1 MNDDKTEN
9 EISLRKSILDT
20 AARLILEKGYH
31 GVGMRE
37 IALQSGTSKALLYY
51 YFKNKAELFYA
62 IIKDNVQQVGELAFK
77 ARENRRDVRGQIR
90 EVFSAIASWPVEQ
103 RAMIYIAK
111 QEARHLPDEIRQ
123 RFLRQYHDQ
132 FIGRVQEI
140 FQDGILRGELREMDT
155 SLAVQML
162 LGILS
167 PVLASEWAKNN
178 EPFSSL
184 ESILDVLF
192 NGIMV

>member
-1 MNDDKTEN
+1 MNDEKTEN

-37 IALQSGTSKALLYY
+37 IALQSGASKALLYY

-62 IIKDNVQQVGELAFK
+62 IIMDNVQQVGELAAK
-77 ARENRRDVRGQIR
+77 ARINRQDVRGQIMD
-90 EVFSAIASWPVEQ
+90 VFSEIASWPVEQ

-132 FIGRVQEI
+132 FIGHVQEI
-140 FQDGILRGELREMDT
+140 FQDGILRGELRVMET
-155 SLAVQML
+155 GLAVQML

-167 PVLASEWAKNN
+167 PVLASEWSKNN
-178 EPFSSL
+178 EPHSSL
-184 ESILDVLF
+184 ESILDVFF
-192 NGIMV
+192 NGILV

>member
-1 MNDDKTEN
+1 MNDEKTEN

-37 IALQSGTSKALLYY
+37 IALQSGASKALLYY
-51 YFKNKAELFYA
+51 YFKNKSELFYA

-77 ARENRRDVRGQIR
+77 ARENRQDVRRQIM

-123 RFLRQYHDQ
+123 RFLHQYHDQ
-132 FIGRVQEI
+132 FIGHVQEI
-140 FQDGILRGELREMDT
+140 FQDSILRGELREMDT

-184 ESILDVLF
+184 KSILDVFF

>member
-1 MNDDKTEN
+1 MNDEKTPN
-9 EISLRKSILDT
+9 EISLRKSILLT

-37 IALQSGTSKALLYY
+37 IALQSGASKALLYY
-51 YFKNKAELFYA
+51 HFRNKAELFYA
-62 IIKDNVQQVGELAFK
+62 IIMDNVQQVGELAVK
-77 ARENRRDVRGQIR
+77 ARQNRQDVRGQIR

-111 QEARHLPDEIRQ
+111 QEAGHLPDEIRQ
-123 RFLRQYHDQ
+123 RFLHQYHDQ
-132 FIGRVQEI
+132 FIGHVQEI
-140 FQDGILRGELREMDT
+140 FQDSIQRGELREMDPG
-155 SLAVQML
+155 LAVQML

-167 PVLASEWAKNN
+167 PVLASEWSKNK
-178 EPFSSL
+178 EPLSTL
-184 ESILDVLF
+184 DSILDVFF